1 MIFDNMR
8 LRFILPIIFIFIL
21 SFSFK
26 SSQAQSNVSGQ
37 GYSDNWTK
45 GHELFKRKD
54 FGGARY
60 CFQIVAE
67 NEKDFSE
74 KKIESEFYLAY
85 CAMELSRPEAEKKML
100 RFLDRYPGS
109 SHVHDAYF
117 QLARQ
122 KYKQKKYKKAIG
134 WLDRTDA
141 YQVEKDYEDEYLF
154 IKAYSYFKTND
165 LDQAGKYFFDLIDKK
180 GEYQLSAN
188 YYYAHIA
195 YEKGNYQTAF
205 NAFNKLGDDDRYSP
219 LIPYYITQI
228 YYLQG
233 KYDKLLE
240 YAPDLLEEDGVERVS
255 EIAKMIGLAYYNQ
268 KDYSSAIPY
277 LSQNKNKLNSKETFA
292 LAFSYYQEE
301 DYKNASLLFPKVKG
315 DDDAISQISNY
326 NLADCYLK
334 LDEKEKAKNAFK
346 KASETDADESLKK
359 SALFNYAKIS
369 YELSYTEVNETISA
383 FDDYLALYPNSDEN
397 DEAYDFLGN
406 VYMSTKSYEQ
416 ALISMDKIL
425 KKSPRIK
432 EAYQRVA
439 YFYALELFK
448 NSKYEE
454 SLQYLNKSLIYK
466 NYDRDIAADCLY
478 WKAEAYYRANDFI
491 VAIKNY
497 QEFIQTPGVGNSKY
511 FYNAYYNLGY
521 CEFELDSYSKAIKW
535 FRKYEQLKDGE
546 SSEYLTDVIN
556 RIGDCYFLDRNYDK
570 ASEYYSKAVEANNW
584 STDYAVYQN
593 ALSKGLIGQ
602 VNKKITL
609 LKNFSNKFPKSDY
622 KDDALFELAKAR
634 IKKGDESEALSIYNK
649 LISEYPQSEYIAKT
663 LLQLGQLNYNK
674 KSYSEAINNYKQVIL
689 DYPDSSESKSALM
702 GMKNIY
708 IDMNDVQSYFAFAES
723 LGRGVAVESSE
734 KDSLTYLSAERL
746 YMDGQNEKST
756 KAFAEYLEVFPNGMF
771 RINAAYYQG
780 ESAFNHEDYA
790 EALNAFKKVLETED
804 NLFTEKALLGV
815 SQIYYK
821 NKDYLK
827 AKESYQ
833 MLKLKAQIEENKLTA
848 DWGLFRCY
856 YELKNHS
863 DLIVLSKDL
872 LLASKTK
879 EAGRKEIFYKRAKA
893 YLALGNDVLAKKDL
907 DILAK
912 EVQSAEGAESRFLLA
927 DLLYRT
933 QKIKEAEKTV
943 NEFIEMNSPHH
954 YWLGK
959 SFILLSDIFIDK
971 KDVFQA
977 RYTLQSVIDNYATK
991 DDGIIDAAK
1000 LKLEPILED
1009 DKIKEK
1015 NSKKATVINSQKKA
1029 ETKPTHK
1036 GLEKKKQIKADSL
1049 TKNDA
1054 KSMLNEMLGEFDD

>member
-1 MIFDNMR
+1 MIFDKMR
-8 LRFILPIIFIFIL
+8 LRFLLSIVFILIL
-21 SFSFK
+21 SFPYK
-26 SSQAQSNVSGQ
+26 SSQAQNNVSGQ

-60 CFQIVAE
+60 CFQLVAE
-67 NEKDFSE
+67 EEKEFSDR
-74 KKIESEFYLAY
+74 KIGAEFYLAY
-85 CAMELSRPEAEKKML
+85 CAIELSRPEAEKKML
-100 RFLDRYPGS
+100 NFLDRYPGN

-122 KYKQKKYKKAIG
+122 KYKQEKYKKAIG

-141 YQVEKDYEDEYLF
+141 YQVEKDHEDEFLF
-154 IKAYSYFKTND
+154 IKGYSYFKTDD

-195 YEKGNYQTAF
+195 YEKGNYQTAL
-205 NAFNKLGDDDRYSP
+205 NAFDMLGDDSKYSP

-240 YAPDLLEEDGVERVS
+240 YAPELLEEDGVERVS
-255 EIAKMIGLAYYNQ
+255 EISKMIGLAYYNQ

-277 LSQNKNKLNSKETFA
+277 LNRDKDDLNRDETFA

-301 DYKNASLLFPKVKG
+301 DYKNASQLYPKVKAE
-315 DDDAISQISNY
+315 DDAISQISNY
-326 NLADCYLK
+326 NLADCFLK
-334 LDEKEKAKNAFK
+334 LAEKGKAKKAFEKAAGI
-346 KASETDADESLKK
+346 DADESIKK
-359 SALFNYAKIS
+359 SALFNFAKIS
-369 YELSYTEVNETISA
+369 YELSFTEVNETISA
-383 FDDYLALYPNSDEN
+383 FDEYLALYPDSDEN
-397 DEAYDFLGN
+397 DEAYDFLVS
-406 VYMSTKSYEQ
+406 VYMSTKSYKQ
-416 ALISMDKIL
+416 ALLSMDKIL
-425 KKSPRIK
+425 RKSPRIE

-448 NSKYEE
+448 NSQYEE
-454 SLQYLNKSLIYK
+454 SLQYLNKSLVYK
-466 NYDRDIAADCLY
+466 IYDRDIAADCLY
-478 WKAEAYYRANDFI
+478 WKAEAYYRADDFI

-511 FYNAYYNLGY
+511 FNNAYYNLGY

-546 SSEYLTDVIN
+546 TSEYLTDVQN
-556 RIGDCYFLDRNYDK
+556 RIGDCYFLDRNYEK
-570 ASEYYSKAVEANNW
+570 ASEYYSKAAAANNW

-593 ALSKGLIGQ
+593 ALSKGLIGR

-609 LKNFSNKFPKSDY
+609 LKNFSKKFPESDY
-622 KDDALFELAKAR
+622 KDDAAFELAKAR
-634 IKKGDESEALSIYNK
+634 IKNGNESEALLIYNN
-649 LISEYPQSEYIAKT
+649 LISEYPQSEYVVKT

-674 KSYSEAINNYKQVIL
+674 KNYTEAIKNYKQVIL
-689 DYPDSSESKSALM
+689 EYSDSSESKSALM
-702 GMKNIY
+702 GMKNVY
-708 IDMNDVQSYFAFAES
+708 IDTNDVQAYFSFAES
-723 LGRGVAVESSE
+723 LGAGNAVESSE

-756 KAFAEYLEVFPNGMF
+756 KAFVEYLENFPHGMF

-780 ESAFNHEDYA
+780 ESAFNREDYPV
-790 EALNAFKKVLETED
+790 ALNAFKIVLEKED

-815 SQIYYK
+815 SQIYF
-821 NKDYLK
+821 KDEDYAK
-827 AKESYQ
+827 AKENFHL
-833 MLKLKAQIEENKLTA
+833 LKLKAEIEENKLTA

-863 DLIVLSKDL
+863 DLIKGSKVL
-872 LLASKTK
+872 LLSPETGERDK
-879 EAGRKEIFYKRAKA
+879 KEILYKRTKA
-893 YLALGNDVLAKKDL
+893 YLALKNDALAKMDL
-907 DILAK
+907 KVLAK
-912 EVQSAEGAESRFLLA
+912 EVQSVEGAESRFLLA

-933 QKIKEAEKTV
+933 QDVNGAEKVV

-959 SFILLSDIFIDK
+959 SFILLSDIFVDK
-971 KDVFQA
+971 KDLFQA
-977 RYTLQSVIDNYATK
+977 RYTLKSVIDNYAIK
-991 DDGIIDAAK
+991 DDGIIKAAK
-1000 LKLEPILED
+1000 AKLEPILD
-1009 DKIKEK
+1009 DEIEKESDLDNK
-1015 NSKKATVINSQKKA
+1015 ETKTIQKELKSKKHV
-1029 ETKPTHK
+1029 
-1036 GLEKKKQIKADSL
+1036 KADSL
-1049 TKNDA
+1049 STNDA
-1054 KSMLNEMLGEFDD
+1054 KSMLNEMVGELEL

>member
-8 LRFILPIIFIFIL
+8 LRFILPIILIFIL
-21 SFSFK
+21 SFPFK
-26 SSQAQSNVSGQ
+26 SSQAQKNVSSQ

-60 CFQIVAE
+60 CFQIIAE
-67 NEKDFSE
+67 KEKDFSE
-74 KKIESEFYLAY
+74 RKIEAEFYLAY
-85 CAMELSRPEAEKKML
+85 CAMEISRPEAEKKML
-100 RFLDRYPGS
+100 NFLDRYPGNS
-109 SHVHDAYF
+109 FVHQAYF
-117 QLARQ
+117 QLARR
-122 KYKQKKYKKAIG
+122 KYKQEEYRKAIG
-134 WLDRTDA
+134 WLERTDA
-141 YQVEKDYEDEYLF
+141 YQVGKGHEDEFLF
-154 IKAYSYFKTND
+154 IKGYSYFKSDD
-165 LDQAGKYFFDLIDKK
+165 LDQAGKYFFDLINKVGK
-180 GEYQLSAN
+180 YQLSAN

-195 YEKGNYQTAF
+195 YEIGNYQTAL
-205 NAFNKLGDDDRYSP
+205 NAFDLLGDDDRYSP

-228 YYLQG
+228 YYLQE

-240 YAPDLLEEDGVERVS
+240 YAPELLEKDGVERVS
-255 EIAKMIGLAYYNQ
+255 EIAKMVGLAYYNQ
-268 KDYSSAIPY
+268 KDYANAIPY
-277 LSQNKNKLNSKETFA
+277 LNQNKDKLNSKETFA
-292 LAFSYYQEE
+292 LAFSYYQKE
-301 DYKNASLLFPKVKG
+301 DYKNASLWFPKVKG
-315 DDDAISQISNY
+315 EDDAIFQISNY

-334 LDEKEKAKNAFK
+334 LDEKEKAKKAFEE
-346 KASETDADESLKK
+346 ASKIDTDESIKK

-425 KKSPRIK
+425 EKSPRIE
-432 EAYQRVA
+432 EAYQRIA

-454 SLQYLNKSLIYK
+454 SLQYLNKSLVYK
-466 NYDRDIAADCLY
+466 IYDRDIAADCLY

-497 QEFIQTPGVGNSKY
+497 QEFIRTPGVGNSKY

-556 RIGDCYFLDRNYDK
+556 RIGDCYFLDRNYNK
-570 ASEYYSKAVEANNW
+570 ASVYYSKAVEANNW

-593 ALSKGLIGQ
+593 ALAHGLSGEL
-602 VNKKITL
+602 NKKIAF
-609 LKNFSNKFPKSDY
+609 LKSFSRKFPESDY

-634 IKKGDESEALSIYNK
+634 IKKGNESGALLIYNK
-649 LISEYPQSEYIAKT
+649 LISEYPQCEYVVKS
-663 LLQLGQLNYNK
+663 LLQIGQLNYNK

-689 DYPDSSESKSALM
+689 EYPGSRESKSALM
-702 GMKNIY
+702 GMKNVY
-708 IDMNDVQSYFAFAES
+708 IDMNNVPAYFAFAES
-723 LGRGVAVESSE
+723 LGEGHAVESSE

-746 YMDGQNEKST
+746 YMDGQSEKST
-756 KAFAEYLEVFPNGMF
+756 KAFAEYLDSFPEGLF
-771 RINAAYYQG
+771 RINVAYYQG
-780 ESAFNHEDYA
+780 ESAFNRKDYQ
-790 EALNAFKKVLETED
+790 EALIAFEKVLEIED
-804 NLFTEKALLGV
+804 NLFTEKALLGS
-815 SQIYYK
+815 SQIYFK

-827 AKESYQ
+827 AKEHYQ
-833 MLKLKAQIEENKLTA
+833 LLKLKAQIEENKLTA

-856 YELKNHS
+856 YELKNHA
-863 DLIVLSKDL
+863 DLIGLSKDL
-872 LLASKTK
+872 LVASKNE
-879 EAGRKEIFYKRAKA
+879 EARKKEIFYKRAKA
-893 YLALGNDVLAKKDL
+893 YLALGNDVLAKTDL
-907 DILAK
+907 QELVV
-912 EVQSAEGAESRFLLA
+912 EVQTVEGAESRFLLA
-927 DLLYRT
+927 NLLYRT
-933 QKIKEAEKTV
+933 QRIKEAEKTV

-959 SFILLSDIFIDK
+959 SFILLSDIFINK

-977 RYTLQSVIDNYATK
+977 RYTLQSVINNYAIM
-991 DDGIIDAAK
+991 DDGIIEAAK
-1000 LKLEPILED
+1000 LKMVPILED

-1015 NSKKATVINSQKKA
+1015 NSKKATVVSSQKKA
-1029 ETKPTHK
+1029 ETKPTPK
-1036 GLEKKKQIKADSL
+1036 GLEKRKQIKADSL
-1049 TKNDA
+1049 TANDA
-1054 KSMLNEMLGEFDD
+1054 KSMLNEMLGELDD